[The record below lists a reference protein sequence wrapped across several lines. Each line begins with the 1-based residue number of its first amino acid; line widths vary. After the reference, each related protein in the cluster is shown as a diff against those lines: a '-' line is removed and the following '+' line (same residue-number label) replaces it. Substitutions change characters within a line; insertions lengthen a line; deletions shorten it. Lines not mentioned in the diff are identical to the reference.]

1 MYKRIQILLVIALM
15 LGSLLGL
22 RAQEPTVAPDD
33 LGILIVGDTTNAQMK
48 ALEDTTIEELRRMIR
63 AWPADKRPSIFSY
76 HFDRKKER
84 AYCEQK
90 LNILTEDL
98 LFVGIVRLDKKVPRK
113 VVYRIDRLVNPTRSA
128 DEVIDRA
135 KEMLGVF
142 IVNPASP
149 SPSPTP
155 SQSASP
161 DLSPDSGSFRIQLG
175 VFSQRRNAEDLVTKL
190 RESGHV
196 ASITSAEENGTQ
208 AFKVQIGP
216 FSSKQEALTAIDS
229 LKAQG
234 FSQAFLV
241 EDE

>member
-1 MYKRIQILLVIALM
+1 MFKRIRIVLVLTLI

-22 RAQEPTVAPDD
+22 RAQEPTAATEE

-48 ALEDTTIEELRRMIR
+48 TLEDTTIEELRRMIR

-76 HFDRKKER
+76 HFDKKKER

-90 LNILTEDL
+90 LNILQEDL

-113 VVYRIDRLVNPTRSA
+113 VVYRIDRLVNPSRSA
-128 DEVIDRA
+128 DEVMDRA

-142 IVNPASP
+142 ILSP
-149 SPSPTP
+149 TGTPSPTP
-155 SQSASP
+155 SVSSSP
-161 DLSPDSGSFRIQLG
+161 DAPETGGFRIQLG
-175 VFSQRRNAEDLVTKL
+175 VFSQRRNAEDLVARL

-196 ASITSAEENGTQ
+196 ASITSTEENGAQ
-208 AFKVQIGP
+208 SFKVQIGP
-216 FSSKQEALTAIDS
+216 FGNKQEALTAIDS
-229 LKAQG
+229 LKSQG
-234 FSQAFLV
+234 FGQAFLV